1 MPVETRIKWPA
12 MSAFLFPPTV
22 IGKTKIKI
30 MLYLNKLK
38 NIKNVSHIS
47 VKKMFFIYYIL
58 MTILSLS
65 ILIYVTSFLYK
76 NFYQTITQS
85 EEIIILKK
93 EVASEDISM
102 DKFEKMISNIEKKKE
117 AREIRHILRF

>member
-1 MPVETRIKWPA
+1 
-12 MSAFLFPPTV
+12 MSVFLFPRIV
-22 IGKTKIKI
+22 IGQINNNF

-38 NIKNVSHIS
+38 NLKNTSQIS

-65 ILIYVTSFLYK
+65 ILTYVTSFLYK

-85 EEIIILKK
+85 EEIILLKK
-93 EVASEDISM
+93 EVASEDVNM
-102 DKFEKMISNIEKKKE
+102 DKFERIILNIEKKKE
-117 AREIRHILRF
+117 IREIKHVLRF